1 MNKVLDLGIDGDLRT
16 RLTPRKLENATNGKI
31 LDIHKGFI
39 KIK

>member
-1 MNKVLDLGIDGDLRT
+1 MNKVLNLGIDGDLR